1 MFKQTLLINSINMI
15 LKFMLDIFEIGV
27 LLYICYV
34 FEKIERQIKIVELK
48 NDELVD
54 LLEKTEM
61 THNINLLETQDKVT
75 EYIDDLTEKNDL
87 LFKSQKFIIKR
98 QTELDSQI
106 IKLNLEIQNVTKL
119 NNEKHEVIRND
130 ITVNMLNLFNCL
142 IEEVK
147 HVD

>member
-1 MFKQTLLINSINMI
+1 MI
-15 LKFMLDIFEIGV
+15 DMFEIGV
-27 LLYICYV
+27 MLYIYYV

-48 NDELVD
+48 NDELID
-54 LLEKTEM
+54 LFERTEM
-61 THNINLLETQDKVT
+61 THNINLLETHDKVT
-75 EYIDDLTEKNDL
+75 EYIDELSEKNEL

-130 ITVNMLNLFNCL
+130 MTVNMSNLFNCL

>member
-1 MFKQTLLINSINMI
+1 MLLKLIIDM
-15 LKFMLDIFEIGV
+15 FEIGV
-27 LLYICYV
+27 MLYIYYV
-34 FEKIERQIKIVELK
+34 FEKIERHIKIVELK

-54 LLEKTEM
+54 LFERTEM
-61 THNINLLETQDKVT
+61 THNINLLETHDKVT
-75 EYIDDLTEKNDL
+75 EYIDELSEKNEL

-130 ITVNMLNLFNCL
+130 MTVNMSNLFNCL

>member
-1 MFKQTLLINSINMI
+1 MI
-15 LKFMLDIFEIGV
+15 DIFEIGV
-27 LLYICYV
+27 MLYIYYL

-54 LLEKTEM
+54 LFEKTEM
-61 THNINLLETQDKVT
+61 THNINLLETHDKVT

-106 IKLNLEIQNVTKL
+106 MKLNLEIQNVIKL
-119 NNEKHEVIRND
+119 NNEQQEVIRND
-130 ITVNMLNLFNCL
+130 MTVNMSNLFNCV
-142 IEEVK
+142 IEELK

>member
-1 MFKQTLLINSINMI
+1 MI
-15 LKFMLDIFEIGV
+15 DMFEIGV
-27 LLYICYV
+27 MLYIYYV
-34 FEKIERQIKIVELK
+34 FEKIERHIKIVELK

-54 LLEKTEM
+54 LFERTEM
-61 THNINLLETQDKVT
+61 THNINLLETHDKVT
-75 EYIDDLTEKNDL
+75 EYIDELSEKNEL

-130 ITVNMLNLFNCL
+130 ITVNMSNLFNCL

>member
-1 MFKQTLLINSINMI
+1 MI
-15 LKFMLDIFEIGV
+15 DMFEIGV
-27 LLYICYV
+27 MLYIYYL

-54 LLEKTEM
+54 LFEKTEM
-61 THNINLLETQDKVT
+61 THNINLLETHDKVT

-106 IKLNLEIQNVTKL
+106 MKLNLEIQNVIKL
-119 NNEKHEVIRND
+119 NNEQQEVIRND
-130 ITVNMLNLFNCL
+130 MTVNMSNLFNCV
-142 IEEVK
+142 IEELK

>member
-1 MFKQTLLINSINMI
+1 MLLKLMI
-15 LKFMLDIFEIGV
+15 DMFEIGV
-27 LLYICYV
+27 MLYIYYV
-34 FEKIERQIKIVELK
+34 FEKIERHIKIVELK

-54 LLEKTEM
+54 LFERTEM
-61 THNINLLETQDKVT
+61 THNINLLETHDKVT
-75 EYIDDLTEKNDL
+75 EYIDELSEKNEL

-106 IKLNLEIQNVTKL
+106 IKLKSEIQNITKL

-130 ITVNMLNLFNCL
+130 MTVNMSNLFNCL

>member
-1 MFKQTLLINSINMI
+1 MF
-15 LKFMLDIFEIGV
+15 LKLMVDMFEIGV
-27 LLYICYV
+27 MLYIYYL

-54 LLEKTEM
+54 LFEKTEM
-61 THNINLLETQDKVT
+61 THNINLLETHDKVT

-106 IKLNLEIQNVTKL
+106 MKLNLEIQNVIKL
-119 NNEKHEVIRND
+119 NNEQQEVIRND
-130 ITVNMLNLFNCL
+130 MTVNMSNLFNCV
-142 IEEVK
+142 IEELK

>member
-1 MFKQTLLINSINMI
+1 
-15 LKFMLDIFEIGV
+15 
-27 LLYICYV
+27 
-34 FEKIERQIKIVELK
+34 
-48 NDELVD
+48 
-54 LLEKTEM
+54 M
-61 THNINLLETQDKVT
+61 THNINLLETHDKVT
-75 EYIDDLTEKNDL
+75 EYIDELSEKNEL

-106 IKLNLEIQNVTKL
+106 IKLNSEIQNVTKL

-130 ITVNMLNLFNCL
+130 MTVNMSNLFNCL

>member
-1 MFKQTLLINSINMI
+1 MFLKLMI
-15 LKFMLDIFEIGV
+15 DMFEIGV
-27 LLYICYV
+27 MLYIYYL

-54 LLEKTEM
+54 LFEKTEM
-61 THNINLLETQDKVT
+61 THNINLLETHDKVT

-106 IKLNLEIQNVTKL
+106 MKLNLEIQNVIKL
-119 NNEKHEVIRND
+119 NNEQHEVIRND
-130 ITVNMLNLFNCL
+130 MTVNMSNLFNCV
-142 IEEVK
+142 IEELK

>member
-1 MFKQTLLINSINMI
+1 MFLKLMI
-15 LKFMLDIFEIGV
+15 DMFEIGV
-27 LLYICYV
+27 MLYIYYL

-54 LLEKTEM
+54 LFEKTEM
-61 THNINLLETQDKVT
+61 THNINLLETHDKVT

-106 IKLNLEIQNVTKL
+106 MKLNLEIQNVIKL
-119 NNEKHEVIRND
+119 NNEQQEVIRND
-130 ITVNMLNLFNCL
+130 MTVNMSNLFNCV
-142 IEEVK
+142 IEELK

>member
-1 MFKQTLLINSINMI
+1 MI
-15 LKFMLDIFEIGV
+15 DMFEIGV
-27 LLYICYV
+27 MLYIYYV
-34 FEKIERQIKIVELK
+34 FEKIERHIKIVELK

-54 LLEKTEM
+54 LFERTEM
-61 THNINLLETQDKVT
+61 THNINLLETHDKVT
-75 EYIDDLTEKNDL
+75 EYIDELSEKNEL

-106 IKLNLEIQNVTKL
+106 IKLKSEIQNITKL

-130 ITVNMLNLFNCL
+130 MTVNMSNLFNCL

>member
-1 MFKQTLLINSINMI
+1 MI
-15 LKFMLDIFEIGV
+15 DIFEIGV
-27 LLYICYV
+27 LLYIYYV

-48 NDELVD
+48 NNELVD
-54 LLEKTEM
+54 LFERTEM
-61 THNINLLETQDKVT
+61 THNINLLETHDKVT
-75 EYIDDLTEKNDL
+75 KYIDELSEKNEL

-130 ITVNMLNLFNCL
+130 MTVNMSNLFNCL

>member
-1 MFKQTLLINSINMI
+1 MLLKLIIDM
-15 LKFMLDIFEIGV
+15 FEIGV
-27 LLYICYV
+27 MLYIYYV
-34 FEKIERQIKIVELK
+34 FEKIERHIKIVELK

-54 LLEKTEM
+54 LFERTEM
-61 THNINLLETQDKVT
+61 THNINLLETHDKVT
-75 EYIDDLTEKNDL
+75 EYIDELSEKNEL

-130 ITVNMLNLFNCL
+130 ITVNMSNLFNCL

>member
-1 MFKQTLLINSINMI
+1 MI
-15 LKFMLDIFEIGV
+15 DMFEIGV
-27 LLYICYV
+27 MLYIYYL

-54 LLEKTEM
+54 LFEKTEM
-61 THNINLLETQDKVT
+61 THNINLLETHDKVT

-106 IKLNLEIQNVTKL
+106 MKLNLEIQNVIKL
-119 NNEKHEVIRND
+119 NNEQQEVIRND
-130 ITVNMLNLFNCL
+130 MTVNMSNLFNCV
-142 IEEVK
+142 IEELK
-147 HVD
+147 HMD

>member
-1 MFKQTLLINSINMI
+1 MLLKLMI
-15 LKFMLDIFEIGV
+15 DMFEIGV
-27 LLYICYV
+27 MLYIYYV
-34 FEKIERQIKIVELK
+34 FEKIERHIKIVELK

-54 LLEKTEM
+54 LFERTEM
-61 THNINLLETQDKVT
+61 THNINLLETHDKVT
-75 EYIDDLTEKNDL
+75 EYIDELSEKNEL

-130 ITVNMLNLFNCL
+130 ITVNMSNLFNCL

>member
-1 MFKQTLLINSINMI
+1 MI
-15 LKFMLDIFEIGV
+15 DMFEIGV
-27 LLYICYV
+27 MLYIYYV

-48 NDELVD
+48 NDELLD
-54 LLEKTEM
+54 LFERTEM
-61 THNINLLETQDKVT
+61 THNINLLETHDKVT
-75 EYIDDLTEKNDL
+75 EYIDELSEKNEL

-106 IKLNLEIQNVTKL
+106 IKLNSEIQHVTKL

-130 ITVNMLNLFNCL
+130 MTVNMSNLFNCL

>member
-1 MFKQTLLINSINMI
+1 MLLKLIIDM
-15 LKFMLDIFEIGV
+15 FEIGV
-27 LLYICYV
+27 MLYIYYV
-34 FEKIERQIKIVELK
+34 FEKIERHIKIVELK

-54 LLEKTEM
+54 LFERTEM
-61 THNINLLETQDKVT
+61 THNINLLETHDKVT
-75 EYIDDLTEKNDL
+75 EYIDELSEKNEL

-106 IKLNLEIQNVTKL
+106 IKLKSEIQNITKL

-130 ITVNMLNLFNCL
+130 MTVNMSNLFNCL

>member
-1 MFKQTLLINSINMI
+1 MLLKLMI
-15 LKFMLDIFEIGV
+15 DMFEIGV
-27 LLYICYV
+27 MLYIYYL
-34 FEKIERQIKIVELK
+34 FEKIERHIKIVELK

-54 LLEKTEM
+54 LFERTEM
-61 THNINLLETQDKVT
+61 THNINLLETHDKVT
-75 EYIDDLTEKNDL
+75 EYIDELSEKNKL

-130 ITVNMLNLFNCL
+130 MTVNMSNLFNCL

>member
-1 MFKQTLLINSINMI
+1 MI
-15 LKFMLDIFEIGV
+15 LKFMIDMFEIGV
-27 LLYICYV
+27 LLYIYYV

-54 LLEKTEM
+54 LFEKTEM
-61 THNINLLETQDKVT
+61 THNINLLEIHDKVT
-75 EYIDDLTEKNDL
+75 KYFDDLTEKNDL

-106 IKLNLEIQNVTKL
+106 IKLKSEIHNVTEL
-119 NNEKHEVIRND
+119 NREQHEIIRND
-130 ITVNMLNLFNCL
+130 MTVNMSNLFNCL

>member
-1 MFKQTLLINSINMI
+1 MI
-15 LKFMLDIFEIGV
+15 DMFEIGV
-27 LLYICYV
+27 MLYIYYV

-48 NDELVD
+48 NNELVD
-54 LLEKTEM
+54 LFERTEM
-61 THNINLLETQDKVT
+61 THNINLLETHDKVT
-75 EYIDDLTEKNDL
+75 KYIDELSEKNEL

-130 ITVNMLNLFNCL
+130 MTVNMSNLFNCL